1 MKKNQYHHGDLKTSF
16 LEISLDFIAKED
28 VENLTLKILSDA
40 TNTSRSAI
48 YRHFKNK
55 DDLIA
60 SIIQHG
66 FISFD
71 ETMSS
76 VLNDKTKP
84 LIDRFYLATKKYVEW
99 AIQNPNLYRLLF
111 GHRYA
116 HIREKTINIKDESSV
131 TGFSSLRQA
140 IEEGQDLGIILQES
154 SYVQTII
161 VWSSLHGLSSLLIDD
176 FEGLKEIQEELY
188 MSMFKSLL
196 AGLVTDKIKLISTI
210 PLLKQILKPKDTL

>member
-1 MKKNQYHHGDLKTSF
+1 MKKNQYHHGDLKTTF
-16 LEISLDFIAKED
+16 LGISLDFIAKED
-28 VENLTLKILSDA
+28 VEKLTLKVLSDA
-40 TNTSRSAI
+40 TGTSRSAI

-66 FISFD
+66 FISFND
-71 ETMSS
+71 TMSP

-84 LIDRFYLATKKYVEW
+84 LVDRFYLATKTYIEW

-111 GHRYA
+111 GHSYA
-116 HIREKTINIKDESSV
+116 YIREKTINIKDENSV
-131 TGFSSLRQA
+131 TGFFSLKRA
-140 IEEGQDLGIILQES
+140 IEEGQDSGIILKES
-154 SYVQTII
+154 SYKQTII

-176 FEGLKEIQEELY
+176 FEGLEDIQEELY

-196 AGLVTDKIKLISTI
+196 SGLVTNKLKLISTI
-210 PLLKQILKPKDTL
+210 PIINQLLKPNKT